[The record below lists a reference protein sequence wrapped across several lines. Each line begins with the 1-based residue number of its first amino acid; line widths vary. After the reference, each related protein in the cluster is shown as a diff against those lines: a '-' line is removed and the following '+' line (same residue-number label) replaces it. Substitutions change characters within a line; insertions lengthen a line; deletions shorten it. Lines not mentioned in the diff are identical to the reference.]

1 VSKPTSKAYM
11 GIRMDPV
18 SIADLRAAGITR
30 GVRADVQPGQPADRA
45 GMESGDIIYEV
56 EGQPV
61 GDPDALMD
69 AMVKKLPGD
78 TVTLRLVRGT
88 ERMKLTVPLVER
100 PASAGTRMGLP
111 EYLSGEISH
120 MQGPFSRVI
129 QHDSVLKPS
138 AMGGPLVD
146 TDGRCVGMNIA
157 RADRTS
163 TYAISARD
171 LADIYARLK
180 AGR

>member
-1 VSKPTSKAYM
+1 M
-11 GIRMDPV
+11 GIKMDPV
-18 SIADLRAAGITR
+18 SIADLRAAGVSR
-30 GVRADVQPGQPADRA
+30 GVRADVQRDLPADKA
-45 GMESGDIIYEV
+45 GMETGDIIFEV

-69 AMVKKLPGD
+69 AMVKKMPGD

-88 ERMKLTVPLVER
+88 ERMKLTVTLMER
-100 PASAGTRMGLP
+100 PANAGTRMGLP

-129 QHDSVLKPS
+129 QHDSVMRPNT
-138 AMGGPLVD
+138 MGGPLVD
-146 TDGRCVGMNIA
+146 TDGRCVGLNIA

-171 LADIYARLK
+171 MTEIYNTLK
-180 AGR
+180 SRR